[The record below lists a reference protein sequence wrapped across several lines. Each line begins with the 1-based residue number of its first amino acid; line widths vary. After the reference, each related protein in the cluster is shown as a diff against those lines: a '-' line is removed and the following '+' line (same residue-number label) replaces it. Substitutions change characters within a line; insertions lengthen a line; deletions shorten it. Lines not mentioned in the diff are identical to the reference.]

1 MLFFSLCI
9 RKYFFIIYIFWAQ
22 FYRLSPLVS
31 LPRHP
36 KLKVKY
42 NVIKDKASCFPFS
55 RKVKEFY
62 HTRVSRSVCHVFA
75 LWALRSFV
83 LLFKVLWSAAPVLMF
98 AAQMQSGPDWNGG
111 GQEERKR
118 GASDRVSGRDGGGEK
133 RVSRGSEWLECAARL
148 SEWAARWAGGDCR
161 YCVEAAGVR
170 VAVTDTKNNISWQ
183 ETLWPGV
190 DAPAAPLV
198 STGLF
203 LTLLLRFLSWGL
215 WKNTILWLKHYCNL
229 SRSTDDERHG
239 GDVPPY
245 SLANTCH

>member
-1 MLFFSLCI
+1 MSS
-9 RKYFFIIYIFWAQ
+9 KTKH
-22 FYRLSPLVS
+22 LVF
-31 LPRHP
+31 L
-36 KLKVKY
+36 
-42 NVIKDKASCFPFS
+42 IS

-62 HTRVSRSVCHVFA
+62 HTRVSRSASHVFA

-161 YCVEAAGVR
+161 YCVEAAGVT

-190 DAPAAPLV
+190 DVPTAPLV

-203 LTLLLRFLSWGL
+203 LTLLLTFLSRGL
-215 WKNTILWLKHYCNL
+215 WKNTILWHIIATNHGLQTNY
-229 SRSTDDERHG
+229 DERHG
-239 GDVPPY
+239 GDVQPY
-245 SLANTCH
+245 SSAFKPLKLTFLHFPTPSLTFPFPPSHLSLPFNSGLAGW